1 VLAPQA
7 LERYGYEA
15 LQARDG
21 EAAQDLMRTDG
32 TGRRI
37 LVAVLAPLLL
47 SVTGAAS
54 ECNFATDSG
63 SGTFEFR
70 ISGTV
75 RYLESDGCWQ
85 LQSDDGR
92 RYELLPGQA
101 PASLLRDGAKVLV
114 TAETTGDP
122 GTGCDVGQ
130 PLRVRRVMSVQA
142 QR

>member
-1 VLAPQA
+1 
-7 LERYGYEA
+7 
-15 LQARDG
+15 
-21 EAAQDLMRTDG
+21 MRTHAGLRAELAALDVVVPRLG
-32 TGRRI
+32 GRRM
-37 LVAVLAPLLL
+37 LVGLLAPLLL
-47 SVTGAAS
+47 VLTGAAS

-85 LQSDDGR
+85 LQSDDRR
-92 RYELLPGQA
+92 RYELLPDQA
-101 PASLLRDGAKVLV
+101 PANLLRDGAKVLV

-130 PLRVRRVMSVQA
+130 PLRVRRVLSVQA
-142 QR
+142 ER